1 MSYSDDSQPDPEMQK
16 VESLERW
23 ILALEEK
30 GLEPIFE
37 SDAANASHCLEQ
49 MIQEV
54 AAPDEE
60 ETALLALCDFCLVA
74 WNLSTIK
81 ALDPLIYPQTL
92 QEVSCAIDPAEDM
105 LQLMDELVSLK
116 LELFPEQLYS
126 LNPDTLSV
134 QVVKGQLD
142 NLQVSPD
149 NQ

>member
-1 MSYSDDSQPDPEMQK
+1 MSFPDDSTPDPDMQK

-30 GLEPIFE
+30 GLEPVFE
-37 SDAANASHCLEQ
+37 SDVAHASHCLEQ
-49 MIQEV
+49 MVQEV
-54 AAPDEE
+54 VTPEEE
-60 ETALLALCDFCLVA
+60 ETALLTLCDFCLVA

-81 ALDPLIYPQTL
+81 ALDPQAYPQTL
-92 QEVSCAIDPAEDM
+92 QEVSRAIDPAEDM

-116 LELFPEQLYS
+116 LEMFPEQLYS

-134 QVVKGQLD
+134 QIEKGQID
-142 NLQVSPD
+142 SLQVSPD